1 MNLEERISLIGKL
14 ALYLGAGDNKELE
27 TVKQKAW
34 EKNKWF
40 TKEFVDLALR
50 NIVNEYLH
58 QDKLRGWVNHYKLDD
73 NISPKTIG
81 IVMAG
86 NIPLVGFH
94 DFLSVFISG
103 HR

>member
-40 TKEFVDLALR
+40 TKTRSKIF
-50 NIVNEYLH
+50 
-58 QDKLRGWVNHYKLDD
+58 
-73 NISPKTIG
+73 
-81 IVMAG
+81 
-86 NIPLVGFH
+86 
-94 DFLSVFISG
+94 
-103 HR
+103 